1 LAGDAQA
8 FPDDFRKEV
17 DAKLRS
23 YIRLVTEKEW
33 PAMAENKPSLET
45 VNAFNE
51 LRQTYRQFTPQTE
64 RERIWFTQSV
74 TSLNQLNDYRR
85 LRLLGNRS
93 TGIPNVMWVV
103 LLGAGVV
110 TISFSFLFGTRNTT
124 AQLLMTAGLALTVSL
139 VLLSIVALER
149 PFSGIAPIQPNAFNQ
164 LSLMLD
170 GSSHK

>member
-1 LAGDAQA
+1 
-8 FPDDFRKEV
+8 
-17 DAKLRS
+17 
-23 YIRLVTEKEW
+23 
-33 PAMAENKPSLET
+33 
-45 VNAFNE
+45 
-51 LRQTYRQFTPQTE
+51 
-64 RERIWFTQSV
+64 
-74 TSLNQLNDYRR
+74 
-85 LRLLGNRS
+85 
-93 TGIPNVMWVV
+93 MWVV

-124 AQLLMTAGLALTVSL
+124 AQLLMTAGLALTISL